1 MTDGKVIT
9 IFGGSTPVDGDSP
22 FEAAETLGRK
32 LAEAGFTVATGGYI
46 GTMEAVSRGASEAGG
61 RAIGVTSD
69 QIEQW
74 RAIAPNSWLTEE
86 IREERLIDRVSR
98 LIEIGD
104 ALIALPGGIGTL
116 TEISFAWSQVQI
128 HALKEKP
135 LILVGRMWGQV
146 FAPFIEPGN
155 PYVRPANFQ
164 LLRFV
169 EDAQEAFEEVMRYF
183 HD

>member
-1 MTDGKVIT
+1 MTDRKVIT

-61 RAIGVTSD
+61 RAIGVTCE
-69 QIEQW
+69 QIERW

-116 TEISFAWSQVQI
+116 TEISLAWSLLQI

-135 LILVGRMWGQV
+135 MILVGRMWEQM
-146 FAPFIEPGN
+146 FAPFFESDN
-155 PYVRPANFQ
+155 PYVHPVNIQ

-169 EDAQEAFEEVMRYF
+169 EDVEEAFEEVIRYLRN
-183 HD
+183 